1 MTRGNRGCGDE
12 GITAPRVPPAREHYR
27 TMAWNR
33 SLLSASSQLDAIF
46 QAFPDLLFTLDEEGA
61 ILDYKAGAAISTLFA
76 PPDAFIGRHVGD
88 VMPHEFAETLQ
99 NALVEFRKTRE
110 TVAFEYTTRQAGAQ
124 RWYEAR
130 VVPANG
136 QVIVVVRD
144 ATRHKQAEE
153 KFNSQLKRIAALR
166 AIDLAISSSLDLHLA
181 LSVVLSQVTAQLVV
195 DAADVLLL
203 NPQNTLEFAAGV
215 GFHTEAL
222 MHTHLQLGEGYAGMA
237 ALQQKLVDVRDLQHG
252 KTGFLSS
259 PTFSEEGFR
268 CYFGV
273 PLVAKGRVRG
283 VLEVFHRSPLDPDS
297 DWMEFLETLAGEAAI
312 AVENAVLLKELQRT
326 NFELTL
332 AYNTTIEGWSRA
344 LDLRD
349 RDTEGHTQR
358 VTDGAV
364 KLARRLGFSDAD
376 LVHVRR
382 GAILHDIGKMAI
394 PDSILLKPGPLTTEE
409 WEIIRQ
415 HPRYAYELL
424 SPIPYLGPA
433 LDIPHYHHERWDG
446 TGYPHRLKEEQIP
459 LPARLFAVVD
469 VFDALTSHRP
479 YRPAWKVE
487 QAVEYIDSQ
496 SSKHFDP
503 HITAEFLK
511 LANSE
516 K

>member
-1 MTRGNRGCGDE
+1 M
-12 GITAPRVPPAREHYR
+12 
-27 TMAWNR
+27 MAWNN
-33 SLLSASSQLDAIF
+33 LLNASSQLDAIF
-46 QAFPDLLFTLDEEGA
+46 QAFPDLLFTLDDAGV
-61 ILDYKAGAAISTLFA
+61 ILDYKAGAAVSTLFA
-76 PPDAFIGRHVGD
+76 PPEAFIGQRVEN
-88 VMPHEFAETLQ
+88 VLPHEFAETLLH
-99 NALVEFRKTRE
+99 ALVKARE
-110 TVAFEYTTRQAGAQ
+110 THETVPFEYTMRQAGAQ

-130 VVPANG
+130 LVPAANN
-136 QVIVVVRD
+136 QMVVVVRD

-195 DAADVLLL
+195 DAADILLL
-203 NPQNTLEFAAGV
+203 NPQNSLEFTAGV
-215 GFHTEAL
+215 GFRTEAL

-237 ALQQKLVDVRDLQHG
+237 ALQQKMVQVQDLQHG

-259 PTFSEEGFR
+259 PTFREEGFR

-283 VLEVFHRSPLDPDS
+283 VLEVFHRAPLSPDA

-349 RDTEGHTQR
+349 RDTEGHTLR
-358 VTDGAV
+358 VTDSAV
-364 KLARRLGFSDAD
+364 RLARRLGFNDAE

-394 PDSILLKPGPLTTEE
+394 PDSILLKPGPLTPDE
-409 WEIIRQ
+409 WDIIRQ
-415 HPRYAYELL
+415 HPRYAFELL

-446 TGYPHRLKEEQIP
+446 TGYPHKLKQEQIP

-469 VFDALTSHRP
+469 VYDALISHRP
-479 YRPAWKVE
+479 YRPAWKLE
-487 QAVEYIDSQ
+487 QATEYIGNQ
-496 SSKHFDP
+496 GGKHFDP
-503 HITAEFLK
+503 HITKEFLK
-511 LANSE
+511 LVDAES
-516 K
+516 

>member
-1 MTRGNRGCGDE
+1 
-12 GITAPRVPPAREHYR
+12 V
-27 TMAWNR
+27 
-33 SLLSASSQLDAIF
+33 
-46 QAFPDLLFTLDEEGA
+46 
-61 ILDYKAGAAISTLFA
+61 STLFM
-76 PPDAFIGRHVGD
+76 PPAAFIGQHAAD
-88 VMPHEFAETLQ
+88 VLPREFAENLLK
-99 NALVEFRKTRE
+99 ALEQFRASHE
-110 TVAFEYTTRQAGAQ
+110 TVPFEYTTRQGGTQ

-130 VVPANG
+130 VVPAADG
-136 QVIVVVRD
+136 QVVVVVRD

-153 KFNSQLKRIAALR
+153 RFNSQLKRIAALR

-195 DAADVLLL
+195 DAADILLL
-203 NPQNTLEFAAGV
+203 NPHGLLEFTAGV

-222 MHTHLQLGEGYAGMA
+222 THVRLPLGEGYAGMV
-237 ALQQKLVDVRDLQHG
+237 ALQQKTIHVPNLQHG
-252 KTGFLSS
+252 KTGLLNS
-259 PTFSEEGFR
+259 PKFNEEGFR

-273 PLVAKGRVRG
+273 PLLSKGRVHG
-283 VLEVFHRSPLDPDS
+283 VMEVFHRAPLGPDA
-297 DWMEFLETLAGEAAI
+297 DWLEFLETLAGEAAI
-312 AVENAVLLKELQRT
+312 AVENAMLLKELQRT

-358 VTDGAV
+358 VTDWAV
-364 KLARRLGFSDAD
+364 RLARRLGFPDAD
-376 LVHVRR
+376 LIHIRR

-394 PDSILLKPGPLTTEE
+394 PDSILLKPGPLTPDE

-446 TGYPHRLKEEQIP
+446 NGYPHHLRETQIP

-469 VFDALTSHRP
+469 VYDALTSHRP
-479 YRPAWKVE
+479 YRPAWRPE
-487 QAVEYIDSQ
+487 DAAAQISLERG
-496 SSKHFDP
+496 KHFDAE
-503 HITAEFLK
+503 IASEFLRM
-511 LANSE
+511 LPI
-516 K
+516 

>member
-1 MTRGNRGCGDE
+1 
-12 GITAPRVPPAREHYR
+12 VLPP
-27 TMAWNR
+27 
-33 SLLSASSQLDAIF
+33 
-46 QAFPDLLFTLDEEGA
+46 
-61 ILDYKAGAAISTLFA
+61 
-76 PPDAFIGRHVGD
+76 
-88 VMPHEFAETLQ
+88 EFAENLLA
-99 NALVEFRKTRE
+99 ALEKYKAVRE
-110 TVAFEYTTRQAGAQ
+110 TVPFEYTMRQAGAQ
-124 RWYEAR
+124 RWFEAR
-130 VVPANG
+130 LVPASDG

-195 DAADVLLL
+195 DAADILLL
-203 NPQNTLEFAAGV
+203 NSQNILEFTAGV

-222 MHTHLQLGEGYAGMA
+222 MHTHLQIGEGYAGMA
-237 ALQQKLVDVRDLQHG
+237 ALQQKMISVPDLQRG
-252 KTGFLSS
+252 KTGFLLS
-259 PTFSEEGFR
+259 PKFHEEGFR
-268 CYFGV
+268 CYYGV

-283 VLEVFHRSPLDPDS
+283 VLEVFHRAPLSPDA
-297 DWMEFLETLAGEAAI
+297 DWLEFLETLAGEAAI

-358 VTDGAV
+358 VVEGATR
-364 KLARRLGFSDAD
+364 LARRIGFTDAE

-394 PDSILLKPGPLTTEE
+394 PDSILLKPGPLTAEE
-409 WEIIRQ
+409 WNTIRQ

-446 TGYPHRLKEEQIP
+446 NGYPHRLKDNQIP
-459 LPARLFAVVD
+459 LPARLFAIVD
-469 VFDALTSHRP
+469 VYDALTSHRP
-479 YRPAWKVE
+479 YRPAWKPE
-487 QAVEYIDSQ
+487 EAVAHISAERG
-496 SSKHFDP
+496 KHFDP
-503 HITAEFLK
+503 DIAAEFLK
-511 LANSE
+511 MLNSAA
-516 K
+516 

>member
-1 MTRGNRGCGDE
+1 
-12 GITAPRVPPAREHYR
+12 
-27 TMAWNR
+27 MAWN
-33 SLLSASSQLDAIF
+33 SLLNASAQLDAIF
-46 QAFPDLLFTLDEEGA
+46 QAFPDLLFTLDESGT
-61 ILDYKAGAAISTLFA
+61 ILDYKAGAAAVSTLFA
-76 PPDAFIGRHVGD
+76 PPGAFIGQRVGD
-88 VMPHEFAETLQ
+88 VLPREFAENLLE
-99 NALVEFRKTRE
+99 ALAEFRKTQK
-110 TVAFEYTTRQAGAQ
+110 TVPFEYTMRQGGSQ
-124 RWYEAR
+124 RWFEAR
-130 VVPANG
+130 VVPTAESHI
-136 QVIVVVRD
+136 VVVVRD

-195 DAADVLLL
+195 DAADILLL
-203 NPQNTLEFAAGV
+203 SQQNVLEFAAGV

-222 MHTHLQLGEGYAGMA
+222 LHTHLQLGEGYAGMA
-237 ALQQKLVDVRDLQHG
+237 AFQQKTLHVADLQHG
-252 KTGFLSS
+252 KTGFLMS
-259 PTFSEEGFR
+259 PKFHEEGFE
-268 CYFGV
+268 CYYGV

-283 VLEVFHRSPLDPDS
+283 VLEVFHRAPIAADE
-297 DWMEFLETLAGEAAI
+297 DWLEFLETLAGQAAI

-349 RDTEGHTQR
+349 RDTEGHTER
-358 VTDGAV
+358 VTDAAIR
-364 KLARRLGFSDAD
+364 LARRLGFSDAE

-409 WEIIRQ
+409 WGIIRQ
-415 HPRYAYELL
+415 HPRFAYELL

-446 TGYPHRLKEEQIP
+446 NGYPHRLKEDQIP

-469 VFDALTSHRP
+469 VYDALTSHRP
-479 YRPAWKVE
+479 YRPAWSP
-487 QAVEYIDSQ
+487 QDAATYIDAQ
-496 SSKHFDP
+496 RGKHFDP
-503 HITAEFLK
+503 DVGSEFLRMINVS
-511 LANSE
+511 A
-516 K
+516 